1 MIWDDEGY
9 LISKTKYNENSIIA
23 EFFTKNHG
31 KTSGMIFGA
40 TSKKIKSYLMIGN
53 YFNMTF
59 NSKNENKSGYFKI
72 EISKINTPHYLDQK
86 IKLSSI
92 LYAMNLIKILTAE
105 NQSNN
110 KIYLSINHFFNILK
124 NEKWV
129 KEFILWELDVLK
141 NLGYDLNFKKYVVN
155 DNINGINQYVVKSD
169 DNRIIPAF
177 LVNNELN
184 PKSKDEL
191 IIGLKLIGDFLDKSI
206 FKPNNISFPLT
217 RLNFINL
224 LI

>member
-9 LISKTKYNENSIIA
+9 LISKNKYNENSIIA
-23 EFFTKNHG
+23 EFFTKHHG

-53 YFNMTF
+53 YFNITF

-72 EISKINTPHYLDQK
+72 EISKINTPHYLENK

-92 LYAMNLIKILTAE
+92 LYAMNLIKLLTAE
-105 NQSNN
+105 NQSNE
-110 KIYLSINHFFNILK
+110 KIHLSVEHFFKILTR
-124 NEKWV
+124 EKWI

-141 NLGYDLNFKKYVVN
+141 NLGYDLNFKNYVVN
-155 DNINGINQYVVKSD
+155 NNINGVNQYVLKSD
-169 DNRIIPAF
+169 ISRIIPDF
-177 LVNNELN
+177 LINNELN

-191 IIGLKLIGDFLDKSI
+191 MIGLKIIGDFLDKSI
-206 FKPNNISFPLT
+206 FTPNNINFPLS
-217 RLNFINL
+217 RLNFISL

>member
-53 YFNMTF
+53 YFNITF

-72 EISKINTPHYLDQK
+72 EISKINTPYYLDQK

-110 KIYLSINHFFNILK
+110 KIYLSIDQFFNILK

-129 KEFILWELDVLK
+129 KEFILWEIDVLK
-141 NLGYDLNFKKYVVN
+141 NLGYDLNFKNYVVK
-155 DNINGINQYVVKSD
+155 DNINGVNQYVVKSD
-169 DNRIIPAF
+169 AKRIIPAF

-206 FKPNNISFPLT
+206 FKPNNINYPLT

>member
-53 YFNMTF
+53 YFNITF

-72 EISKINTPHYLDQK
+72 EISKINTPYYLDQK

-110 KIYLSINHFFNILK
+110 KIYLSIDQFFNILK

-129 KEFILWELDVLK
+129 KEFILWEIDVLK
-141 NLGYDLNFKKYVVN
+141 NLGYDLNFKNYVVK
-155 DNINGINQYVVKSD
+155 DNINGVNQYVVKSD
-169 DNRIIPAF
+169 AKRIIPAF

-206 FKPNNISFPLT
+206 FKPNNINFPLT

>member
-53 YFNMTF
+53 YFNITF

-72 EISKINTPHYLDQK
+72 EISKINTPYYLDQK

-92 LYAMNLIKILTAE
+92 LYAMHLIKILTAE

-110 KIYLSINHFFNILK
+110 KIYLSIDQFFNILK

-129 KEFILWELDVLK
+129 KEFILWEIDVLK
-141 NLGYDLNFKKYVVN
+141 NLGYDLNFKNYVVK
-155 DNINGINQYVVKSD
+155 DNINGVNQYVVKSD
-169 DNRIIPAF
+169 LNRIIPAF
-177 LVNNELN
+177 LVDTKLN

>member
-9 LISKTKYNENSIIA
+9 LISKNKYNENSIIA
-23 EFFTKNHG
+23 EFFTKHHG

-53 YFNMTF
+53 YFNITF

-72 EISKINTPHYLDQK
+72 EISKINTPHYLDLK
-86 IKLSSI
+86 VELSSI

-110 KIYLSINHFFNILK
+110 KIYLSIDHFFNILK

-129 KEFILWELDVLK
+129 KEFILWEIDVLK
-141 NLGYDLNFKKYVVN
+141 NLGYDLNFKNYVVK
-155 DNINGINQYVVKSD
+155 DNINGVNQYVVKSD
-169 DNRIIPAF
+169 LNRIIPAF

-184 PKSKDEL
+184 PKNKDEL

-206 FKPNNISFPLT
+206 FKPNNINFPLT

>member
-9 LISKTKYNENSIIA
+9 LISKNKYTENSVIA

-53 YFNMTF
+53 FFNITF

-72 EISKINTPHYLDQK
+72 EISKINTPHYLDLK
-86 IKLSSI
+86 VELSSI

-110 KIYLSINHFFNILK
+110 KIYLSIDHFFNILK
-124 NEKWV
+124 KDKWV

-141 NLGYDLNFKKYVVN
+141 NLGYDLNFKNYVVN

-169 DNRIIPAF
+169 PNRIIPAF

-184 PKSKDEL
+184 PKNKDEL

-206 FKPNNISFPLT
+206 FEPNNISFPLT
-217 RLNFINL
+217 ILNFINL

>member
-53 YFNMTF
+53 YFNITF

-72 EISKINTPHYLDQK
+72 EISKINTPYYLDQK

-110 KIYLSINHFFNILK
+110 KIYLSIDQFFNILK

-129 KEFILWELDVLK
+129 KEFILWEIDVLK
-141 NLGYDLNFKKYVVN
+141 NLGYDLNFKNYVVK
-155 DNINGINQYVVKSD
+155 DNINGVNQYVVKSD
-169 DNRIIPAF
+169 TNRIIPAF
-177 LVNNELN
+177 LVNTELN

-206 FKPNNISFPLT
+206 FKPNNINFPLT

>member
-9 LISKTKYNENSIIA
+9 LISKTKYNENSVIA

-40 TSKKIKSYLMIGN
+40 TSKKIKNYLMIGN
-53 YFNMTF
+53 YFNITF

-72 EISKINTPHYLDQK
+72 EISKINTPHFFDQK

-110 KIYLSINHFFNILK
+110 KIYLSINHYFNILK
-124 NEKWV
+124 NDKWV

-141 NLGYDLNFKKYVVN
+141 NLGYDLNFKNYVVN
-155 DNINGINQYVVKSD
+155 DNTNGKNQYVVKSD
-169 DNRIIPAF
+169 ANRIIPAF

-191 IIGLKLIGDFLDKSI
+191 IISLKLIGDFLDKSI
-206 FKPNNISFPLT
+206 FKPNNINFPLT

>member
-9 LISKTKYNENSIIA
+9 LISKNKYNENSIIA

-31 KTSGMIFGA
+31 KSSGVIFGA
-40 TSKKIKSYLMIGN
+40 TSKKIKSYLMVGN
-53 YFNMTF
+53 NFNITF

-72 EISKINTPHYLDQK
+72 EISKINTPHYMDDK

-92 LYAMNLIKILTAE
+92 LYAMSLIKLLTAE
-105 NQSNN
+105 NQIND
-110 KIYLSINHFFNILK
+110 KIYLLLDHFFNILNK
-124 NEKWV
+124 DKWI

-141 NLGYDLNFKKYVVN
+141 NLGYDLNFRNYVVN
-155 DNINGINQYVVKSD
+155 ENLNGENQYVVKT
-169 DNRIIPAF
+169 NVNKIIPDF
-177 LVNNELN
+177 LVNKELN
-184 PKSKDEL
+184 PKNKDEL
-191 IIGLKLIGDFLDKSI
+191 IIGLRLIGDFLDKSI

-217 RLNFINL
+217 RLNFIKL

>member
-53 YFNMTF
+53 YFNITF

-72 EISKINTPHYLDQK
+72 EISKINTPYYLDQK

-110 KIYLSINHFFNILK
+110 KIYLSIDQFFNILK

-129 KEFILWELDVLK
+129 KEFILWEVDVLK
-141 NLGYDLNFKKYVVN
+141 NLGYDLNFKNYVVKL
-155 DNINGINQYVVKSD
+155 NINGVNQYVVKSD
-169 DNRIIPAF
+169 DKRIIPAF
-177 LVNNELN
+177 LVNSELN

-206 FKPNNISFPLT
+206 FKPNNINFPLT

>member
-53 YFNMTF
+53 YFNITF

-72 EISKINTPHYLDQK
+72 EISKINTPYYLDQK

-110 KIYLSINHFFNILK
+110 KIYLSIDQFFNILK

-129 KEFILWELDVLK
+129 KEFILWEVDVLK
-141 NLGYDLNFKKYVVN
+141 NLGYDLNFKNYVVK
-155 DNINGINQYVVKSD
+155 DNINGVNQYVVKSD
-169 DNRIIPAF
+169 AKRIIPAF

-206 FKPNNISFPLT
+206 FKPNNINFPLT